1 VPYSWLDHTGEVEL
15 SIEAESEREIFA
27 LGLEALGELLADEP
41 GGEPI
46 RRRVSLASADRAT
59 LLADWLGEL
68 VYLAETEGFL
78 PERLEELALDGTSLR
93 ATFAGRAARPRNL
106 VKAVTYHGLELSPAE
121 GGWRARIVLDV

>member
-1 VPYSWLDHTGEVEL
+1 VPYSWIDHTGEVEL

-41 GGEPI
+41 GGESI
-46 RRRVSLASADRAT
+46 RRRVSLESADQAT

-68 VYLAETEGFL
+68 VYLSETEGFL
-78 PERLEELALDGTSLR
+78 PERLDELVLDGTSLR
-93 ATFAGRAARPRNL
+93 ATLAGRAATSRNL
-106 VKAVTYHGLELSPAE
+106 VKAVTYHGLELAPAE